1 MNVIV
6 AVDNNWGIGCKN
18 ELLYE
23 IPDDMQFFKDKTN
36 GKIVIM
42 GLATLRSLPNSKPL
56 KNRTN
61 IVLSDEG
68 NQVENAVVCSSVEQV
83 LAEAKKYG
91 SDDVF
96 VIGGQM
102 IYELFLPHCK
112 RAFITKID
120 AEKNA
125 DKYFPNVDEI
135 NGWEIIS
142 ESEIKTHGEL
152 KYKFTEYINKN
163 ADT

>member
-42 GLATLRSLPNSKPL
+42 GLATLRSLPGSKPL
-56 KNRTN
+56 KNRVN

-68 NQVENAVVCSSVEQV
+68 NLMENAVVCSSVEQV
-83 LAEAKKYG
+83 LEEAKKYD

-102 IYELFLPHCK
+102 IYELFLPYCK

-120 AEKNA
+120 AAKNA

-135 NGWEIIS
+135 SGWELVS
-142 ESEIKTHGEL
+142 ESEEKAHGDL
-152 KYKFTEYINKN
+152 KYKFTEYKK
-163 ADT
+163 ASS